1 MTDDFNDL
9 IGKIYDC
16 AIEPEGWTDTL
27 TEIRDRF
34 DFAYLSLHFMTFP
47 ASYPR
52 TRQKHMIVTTDWDP
66 HWLEEVQRLTPE
78 IPDFDKILAADI
90 DAPTSQLRHT
100 PETDFHRTRFYRE
113 WVAPQ
118 RLSDSCHTNV
128 LRRNNM
134 TAQLVGTI
142 HDTRAPLTDE
152 DLRLMGLLSPHIR
165 RALVISD
172 LLDLTQAQVQVYRSL
187 LDHLSVAVFLLEDD
201 ARVAY
206 CNAAADALMAT
217 TNCLTLR
224 QRRLQASSVPHGRK
238 LDEAIARAA
247 ANDPIGLGL
256 WGNGMVLPDRDGAA
270 VVAYLLP
277 LGASDRRRAL
287 GDGLAALVVTTA
299 DDARPPAVEV
309 LTALSGLTVSEAR
322 IALSIAEGDT
332 VEDIAARQGIAVA
345 TVRKHLA
352 NAFDKTDAR
361 SQASLGA
368 FINRLRVPIKEA

>member
-1 MTDDFNDL
+1 MHSNFNEL

-66 HWLEEVQRLTPE
+66 HWLEEVQRLAPD
-78 IPDFDKILAADI
+78 IPDFDKLLACDI
-90 DAPTSQLRHT
+90 DAPTTQLRQT
-100 PETDFHRTRFYRE
+100 PEAVFHQTRFYRE

-118 RLSDSCHTNV
+118 GLADSCHTNV
-128 LRRNNM
+128 LRRGSM
-134 TAQLVGTI
+134 TAQLVGAV
-142 HDTRAPLTDE
+142 HDRRAPLADE
-152 DLRLMGLLSPHIR
+152 DLRLVGLLSPHIR

-172 LLDLTQAQVQVYRSL
+172 LLDLTQAQVQVYQSL

-206 CNAAADALMAT
+206 CNAAADTLLST
-217 TNCLTLR
+217 TSCLVLR
-224 QRRLQASSVPHGRK
+224 QHRLQAASAPHARK
-238 LDEAIARAA
+238 LDEAIARIS
-247 ANDPIGLGL
+247 ANDPARLGL
-256 WGNGMVLPDRDGAA
+256 WGNGMVLPGRDGAA

-287 GDGLAALVVTTA
+287 GDGLAALVVTA
-299 DDARPPAVEV
+299 AGDARPPAVEV

-322 IALSIAEGDT
+322 VALSIADGDGI
-332 VEDIAARQGIAVA
+332 EDIAARQGIAVA

-368 FINRLRVPIKEA
+368 FVNRLRVPLKGA